1 MPWLISYILIP
12 LLAVIVSSVP
22 GYVSFLVLGVPTL
35 YYLYKANVTGYGICT
50 LFGAL
55 YASIAALV
63 INRRFQF
70 LRSSRHSAQFRN
82 PDSHDCVRLEVE
94 QHFVSEQNRG

>member
-63 INRRFQF
+63 ITPA
-70 LRSSRHSAQFRN
+70 L
-82 PDSHDCVRLEVE
+82 PVLEIFAPLGAIPE
-94 QHFVSEQNRG
+94 S